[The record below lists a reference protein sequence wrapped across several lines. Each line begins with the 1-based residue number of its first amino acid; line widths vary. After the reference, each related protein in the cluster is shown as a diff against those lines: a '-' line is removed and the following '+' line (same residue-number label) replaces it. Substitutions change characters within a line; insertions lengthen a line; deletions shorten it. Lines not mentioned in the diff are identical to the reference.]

1 MVHFGLILSSTRT
14 EPNISRESLFKKL
27 GYEPHS
33 QAQWDAHRA
42 KQRFRTIC
50 AGRRFGKSLWAGH
63 ELTLKMF
70 VPDSINW
77 VVGPDYGLGEKEFRV
92 AYTDFQKLGLLSRCS
107 KSYNVKQGNM
117 RLYFKDINSLLEVKS
132 AERKDSLVGEG
143 LDHVCMSEAA
153 KHTMSTWQM
162 YIEPALSDKLGSA
175 DFPSTPQGF
184 NWYKGMYELGQN
196 EHRDDLGDYISWRF
210 PTWINTVKFPGGFD
224 PDCYNIKVNDSGQEL
239 HVGMRQGTVAC
250 QCNKELIRIFNNSS
264 RMYWMQEYCAE
275 FTAFEGMI
283 YPEFNEMVHVK
294 NFEYVPAFKNWLS
307 IDFGFVDPFVCL
319 DIMIDQEDRVWVW
332 REYMVSYKTNHEH
345 AQVLRARENPEG
357 YHVDAVAADPRDP
370 DGIQTIAFALGSAN
384 ATPVDRS
391 AGYEVIRRHL
401 KVREDGLPALFIHPR
416 CTELIRQLKVLR
428 YAQSKEGH
436 NSKQTQHDYDD
447 HGPDALRY
455 FFNEYFILGR
465 NESLADLY
473 SGFRNGTEADTF
485 FTYHGAI
492 TL

>member
-1 MVHFGLILSSTRT
+1 MTATGTK
-14 EPNISRESLFKKL
+14 ISREKLFKL
-27 GYEPHS
+27 LSYEPHS

-42 KQRFRTIC
+42 EQRFRTIC

-92 AYTDFQKLGLLSRCS
+92 AFNDFKKLGLLSRCT

-117 RLYFKDINSLLEVKS
+117 RLYWKDNNSLLEVKS

-153 KHTMSTWQM
+153 KHQLSTWQM

-184 NWYKGMYELGQN
+184 NWYKGMYELGQQS
-196 EHRDDLGDYISWRF
+196 HRDDLSDYISWRF
-210 PTWINTVKFPGGFD
+210 PTWVNTYKFPGGFD
-224 PDCYNIKVNDSGQEL
+224 PECPNIKTNDSGQEL
-239 HVGMRQGTVAC
+239 HTPPTKSSPC
-250 QCNKELIRIFNNSS
+250 DCNKELIRIFNNSS
-264 RMYWMQEYCAE
+264 RMYWLQEYCAE

-283 YPEFNEMVHVK
+283 YPTFNEMIHVR
-294 NFEYVPAFKNWLS
+294 NFEYNKLYKNWLAM
-307 IDFGFVDPFVCL
+307 DFGFVDPLVCL
-319 DIMIDQEDRVWVW
+319 DVMIGPDDRVYVW
-332 REYMVSYKTNHEH
+332 REYVVSYKNNHEH
-345 AQVLRARENPEG
+345 AQVLSQRENPDG
-357 YHVDAVAADPRDP
+357 YHIDAIAADPRDP
-370 DGIQTIAFALGSAN
+370 DAISTMAFYLGPAC
-384 ATPVDRS
+384 ADDVDRS
-391 AGYEVIRRHL
+391 AGYEAIRRAM
-401 KVREDGLPALFIHPR
+401 KVRPDGLPGLIIHPR

-428 YAQSKEGH
+428 YAESKEGH
-436 NSKQTQHDYDD
+436 NSKQVQFDGDD

-465 NESLADLY
+465 NMSLADLY
-473 SGFRNGTEADTF
+473 TGNGSGTEADTF
-485 FTYHGAI
+485 FTYTSGI
-492 TL
+492 SLDSDFRV